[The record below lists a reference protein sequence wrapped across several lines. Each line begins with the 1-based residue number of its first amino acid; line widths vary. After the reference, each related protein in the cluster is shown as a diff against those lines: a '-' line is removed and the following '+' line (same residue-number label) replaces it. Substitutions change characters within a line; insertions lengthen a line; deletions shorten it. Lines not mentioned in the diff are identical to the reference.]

1 MPNWCNNKLEVS
13 GDKEY
18 LDELEAAANEGNLLE
33 TIKPIG
39 EWKYDTAVNE
49 WGTKWDISEAGVDR
63 VGDNDLIMYFDTAWS
78 PPVTAYETL
87 LEKDEIE
94 SVFATYFE
102 PGMGFAGVWDNSDDV
117 FYDDLQ
123 ALVKSGAVETDPML
137 EQLNEE
143 YGFEEWYEDEPD
155 ELVEWIE
162 DGVKAKQVSH
172 DV

>member
-1 MPNWCNNKLEVS
+1 MPNWCNNNLEVS
-13 GDKEY
+13 GTKEY
-18 LDELEAAANEGNLLE
+18 LDVLEKAANESNLLE

-39 EWKYDTAVNE
+39 EWKYDTAVSE
-49 WGTKWDISEAGVDR
+49 WGTKWDIADASVDR
-63 VGDNDLIMYFDTAWS
+63 VSDNDLVMYFDTAWA

-94 SVFATYFE
+94 SVVATYFE
-102 PGMGFAGVWDNSDDV
+102 PGMGFTGVWDNSDDI
-117 FYDDLQ
+117 FYDDLGS
-123 ALVKSGAVETDPML
+123 LVKSGAIEADPLL

-143 YGFEEWYEDEPD
+143 YGFDGWFEEEPD

-162 DGVKAKQVSH
+162 DGVKAKTVSH